1 MIKKAAFT
9 LTVLSFAFFGFISGI
24 PAAEADVEGSKD
36 HPMISRYEGSAIKGY
51 DYFDYDRVVF
61 PSGVEN
67 GELKTITTEG
77 ELTQIFY
84 AAPKGLSVLQVQ
96 RNYQIALQDAGFEI
110 VYECFGGLEEF
121 PRQVF
126 NDYNPGELGISG
138 RNPFHGKDQ
147 SYFLARMPGEEGDI
161 YVSAHTLLSQR
172 FDNRPGTALQ
182 VLEEKP
188 MDTGKVQVDINAE
201 AMAEDIEKTGSVRVY
216 GIHFDTDKATIREE
230 SESVLTEIAALLDQK
245 PGLSLGVVGHT
256 DTVGQVDYNIDLSR
270 KRAGA
275 VVEFLASEHGIPEN
289 RLSPYG
295 VGPLAPV
302 ASNEDENGRA
312 LNRRVELVK
321 MTDQV
326 E

>member
-1 MIKKAAFT
+1 MRKKAVFIVV
-9 LTVLSFAFFGFISGI
+9 VLSFVFFGFVSDI

-36 HPMISRYEGSAIKGY
+36 HPMISRYEGSVIKGY
-51 DYFDYDRVVF
+51 ERFDYDRTVF

-96 RNYQIALQDAGFEI
+96 RNYQIALQNAGFEI

-121 PRQVF
+121 PRQVYR
-126 NDYNPGELGISG
+126 DYNPGELGISG
-138 RNPFHGKDQ
+138 RNPYLGKDQ
-147 SYFLARMPGEEGDI
+147 SYFLARMPGEEGNI

-182 VLEEKP
+182 ILEEKP

-216 GIHFDTDKATIREE
+216 GIHFDTDKATVREE
-230 SESVLTEIAALLDQK
+230 SESVLAEIAILLDQK
-245 PGLSLGVVGHT
+245 SDLSLGVVGHT
-256 DTVGQVDYNIDLSR
+256 DARGPVDYNMDLSR

-275 VVEFLASEHGIPEN
+275 VVEFLKSVHDIPED
-289 RLSPYG
+289 RLTPYG
-295 VGPLAPV
+295 IGPLAPV

-321 MTDQV
+321 MTAQA

>member
-1 MIKKAAFT
+1 MIKKAVFT
-9 LTVLSFAFFGFISGI
+9 ISVLSFTFFGFISGVS
-24 PAAEADVEGSKD
+24 ADEADVEGSKD
-36 HPMISRYEGSAIKGY
+36 HPMISRYEGSVIKGY
-51 DYFDYDRVVF
+51 DAFDYDRVIF

-126 NDYNPGELGISG
+126 RDYTPGNLGISG
-138 RNPFHGKDQ
+138 KSPYYGKDE
-147 SYFLARMPGEEGDI
+147 SYFLARMPGEKGDI
-161 YVSAHTLLSQR
+161 YVSAHTLLSEK

-182 VLEEKP
+182 VMEEKP

-230 SESVLTEIAALLDQK
+230 SESTLAEIADLLNHK
-245 PGLSLGVVGHT
+245 SNLSLGVVGHT
-256 DTVGQVDYNIDLSR
+256 DAVGPVDYNMDLSR

-275 VVEFLASEHGIPEN
+275 VVDFLKSEHDIPED
-289 RLSPYG
+289 RLTPYG

-321 MTDQV
+321 MTEQT